1 MRKDS
6 KQYYIKELDKKVTN
20 THRVPSR
27 MWRRWTIVGRH
38 VFNKTYTHM
47 VQNQDVY
54 KHPQA
59 QTVPEE
65 HFKTTAWN
73 AAFIAADI
81 CSRGEGALLT
91 ELVRELRGWDRFGNL
106 REKGIKDGNKDIQK
120 LRRSAALSRYDSLG
134 EQGGE
139 DAGRDHPDE

>member
-1 MRKDS
+1 LRKNS

-47 VQNQDVY
+47 IQNQDVY

-59 QTVPEE
+59 QTIPEE

-73 AAFIAADI
+73 AAFQAASI
-81 CSRGEGALLT
+81 CSRGEEALLT
-91 ELVRELRGWDRFGNL
+91 ELVRDLRGWDRYGNV
-106 REKGIKDGNKDIQK
+106 REKETKDGNQDVQK
-120 LRRSAALSRYDSLG
+120 LRRSSPLSRDEDVGRQG
-134 EQGGE
+134 E
-139 DAGRDHPDE
+139 